1 MNLKISKRVT
11 KVMVKEMGIQVLI
24 LFHLSLWVQLNW
36 PTLDC
41 GNFPRIPLRFL

>member
-24 LFHLSLWVQLNW
+24 LFHLSLWVQLN
-36 PTLDC
+36 
-41 GNFPRIPLRFL
+41 